1 LGRNVWNPCSQGHI
15 YEQGNGRGNEN
26 MGDEVRKLV
35 IVGSGPAGL
44 TAAIYGSRAAL
55 DPLVFMGT
63 KYGGQLMVTSEVENF
78 PGFPDPVLGPDL
90 MERMKAQAQ
99 RLGAEL
105 MQEDVIKVNF
115 RAYPFEVYTESG
127 RVRALSVIVA
137 TGANPR
143 RLNLA
148 SEAKLMGKGV
158 SNCAVCDAFFF
169 RGKKVAVVGGGDTAV
184 EEATF
189 LTKFA
194 TSVQVIHRRSEL
206 RASAVL
212 QKEAFTDP
220 KISFVWDTVVTEV
233 LGDGK
238 VRGVRTKN
246 LKTGREGE
254 LEIDGLFVA
263 IGYDPNTDIFRG
275 QIELDEKGYIKV
287 RNETETDV
295 PGVFVAGDA
304 HDFRYRQAITAAAD
318 GCKALLD
325 AEKFVKQKAE
335 AATVSQR

>member
-1 LGRNVWNPCSQGHI
+1 MK
-15 YEQGNGRGNEN
+15 E
-26 MGDEVRKLV
+26 DVRKLV
-35 IVGSGPAGL
+35 IIGSGPAGL
-44 TAAIYGSRAAL
+44 TAAIYGCRAAL

-90 MERMKAQAQ
+90 MERMKSQAQ

-105 MQEDVIKVNF
+105 VQEDVVKVDF
-115 RAYPFEVYTESG
+115 TKYPFEVKSDT
-127 RVRALSVIVA
+127 RATRALAVILA

-143 RLNLA
+143 RLNIP
-148 SEAKLMGKGV
+148 SEAKLMGRGV

-169 RGKKVAVVGGGDTAV
+169 RGKKLAVVGGGDTAM

-194 TSVQVIHRRSEL
+194 ASVQVIHRRGEL
-206 RASAVL
+206 RASAMM
-212 QKEAFTDP
+212 QKEAMSNP

-233 LGDGK
+233 LGDMK
-238 VRGVRTKN
+238 VTGVRTRN
-246 LKTGREGE
+246 LKTGAEGR
-254 LEIDGLFVA
+254 LDVDGLFVA
-263 IGYDPNTDIFRG
+263 IGYDPNTEIFRG
-275 QIELDEKGYIKV
+275 QVELDEKGYVKV
-287 RNETETDV
+287 RNKTETSV
-295 PGVFVAGDA
+295 PGIFVAGEA

-325 AEKFVKQKAE
+325 AEKFVKQRAE